1 VSHNHN
7 FAKIPSVNALLKS
20 TSGKRL
26 ATLYSQEL
34 ATDAIRDAISK
45 FRAGQLD
52 NSSQNPDLEHLLLT
66 ETEQLL
72 KQKFT
77 PSLRKII
84 NGTGTVIHTNL
95 GRAKLSPHV
104 KDALIESGL
113 SFTNVEYDIEQGSRG
128 SRYQHLETI
137 LCELTGAEAALVV
150 NNNAAAVMLVLS
162 TLAKEKEVIVSRGEL
177 VEIGGSFR
185 IPEIIEL
192 SNCKLKEIGTTNKTH
207 PHDYEQGVGEN
218 TAAILKVHTSNYKI
232 SGFTRETT
240 VAEVAEI
247 AREKE
252 LPLIHDMGS
261 GMLIDLTKYGFPQE
275 LTVAASLAAGADVVT
290 FSGDKV
296 LGGPQAG
303 IIVGKKC
310 YINAMKKHQLT
321 RALRV
326 DKMTIATLAATLTL
340 YYDEQ
345 EAITKIPTL
354 KMLLMG
360 LNELE
365 QKACELRKVLSVLEV
380 SAVFTVVDSYS
391 QVGGGAYPGE
401 EIPSKAVAI
410 APRQLSA
417 NQLEEQ
423 MRHASTPIIA
433 KIRQQKCELD
443 VRTIDS
449 DEFPLIVEIL
459 STIFD
464 S

>member
-1 VSHNHN
+1 MSHNHN